1 MEFSEFEARKHNV
14 APITHWGPITTL
26 VHASMP
32 CQILPNLVVYEPSIN
47 CYIYSNLK
55 ASLFSPKFVQIL
67 HVQYQYHFPY
77 IYSNLKASPFFFK
90 FVQTLPVQ
98 YQFHFPYIMSLA
110 LYTMALM
117 RGPWLALL
125 WFIVDGIW
133 SKRRDEWTV
142 QASYDKVHTYK
153 WLFSYLYIYS
163 WS

>member
-14 APITHWGPITTL
+14 ASLPIEVLLPPL
-26 VHASMP
+26 LMLQCHAKFFKTSWCMSLLL
-32 CQILPNLVVYEPSIN
+32 IVTSIQT
-47 CYIYSNLK
+47 LK
-55 ASLFSPKFVQIL
+55 ASIFPPDLYKFCMYNTNTISLTSIQTWKHHL
-67 HVQYQYHFPY
+67 
-77 IYSNLKASPFFFK
+77 FFK

-98 YQFHFPYIMSLA
+98 YQSHFSYIMSLA